1 MTRSIEALFRA
12 CRDCGSEAGFE
23 QPPCAEDHGPD
34 CPEWFC
40 LECGSVLMVGP
51 PIFVDGA
58 LSESEMPD
66 RPADAA

>member
-1 MTRSIEALFRA
+1 MARSIEALFRA

-40 LECGSVLMVGP
+40 LECGSVLWSARRSSWMRALRVR
-51 PIFVDGA
+51 GA
-58 LSESEMPD
+58 
-66 RPADAA
+66 RPVS